1 MEILKPVITLD
12 IWSDLVCPWC
22 WIAKKRFEKGLAAF
36 EHRDRVVIRHHA
48 FRISGDRPALPFREA
63 LYKKFGGQH
72 GAELMMNQVA
82 TAGKS
87 EGLQYNFDTMLFGD
101 TEDALTLL
109 AAARQAGMGDA
120 VAERLFLAGTTEGRS
135 IFDPSE
141 LIKLAEEAG
150 MKADDARRALNNE
163 SFRASV
169 AEDEAHAR
177 SIGVSGVPLF
187 LLFLLNEK
195 YAISGAQSAENFL
208 SALRQVWDEK
218 QEELT
223 GNGGQTCG
231 TDGCSI

>member
-1 MEILKPVITLD
+1 MQTLKPVITLD

-36 EHRDRVVIRHHA
+36 EHRDSVVIRHHA
-48 FRISGDRPALPFREA
+48 FRISGDRPALSFREA
-63 LYKKFGGQH
+63 LYKKFGGQQ

-82 TAGKS
+82 MAGKS

-109 AAARQAGMGDA
+109 AAARQAGVGDA
-120 VAERLFLAGTTEGRS
+120 VAERLYLAGTTEGRS

-141 LIKLAEEAG
+141 LIRLAEEAG
-150 MKADDARRALNNE
+150 MQADEARRALE
-163 SFRASV
+163 SETFRSSV

-177 SIGVSGVPLF
+177 SIGVSGVPM
-187 LLFLLNEK
+187 FLLNEK

-218 QEELT
+218 QDELSGT
-223 GNGGQTCG
+223 AGQTCG
-231 TDGCSI
+231 TGGCSI

>member
-1 MEILKPVITLD
+1 MQILKPVITVD

-36 EHRDRVVIRHHA
+36 EHRDSVIISQHS
-48 FRISGDRPALPFREA
+48 FRIAEGMRAVPFREA
-63 LYKKFGGQH
+63 LYKKLGGRSN
-72 GAELMMNQVA
+72 AELMMNQVD
-82 TAGKS
+82 TAGRS

-109 AAARQAGMGDA
+109 AAARQAGLGEVMS
-120 VAERLFLAGTTEGRS
+120 ERFYRAGTTEGRS
-135 IFDPSE
+135 IFDRAE
-141 LIKLAEEAG
+141 LIKLATEAG
-150 MKADDARRALNNE
+150 MDAGMAEQALNNG

-169 AEDEAHAR
+169 GEDEARAR

-187 LLFLLNEK
+187 LLNEK
-195 YAISGAQSAENFL
+195 YAISGAQASENFL
-208 SALRQVWDEK
+208 SALRQVWNEK

-223 GNGGQTCG
+223 VTAGQACG